1 MSQVYT
7 KETKYTV
14 EYPKW
19 PETPVSQIRTNGTDD
34 HSVPV
39 SNYCDYHK
47 LHSALLPMPGRIHDP
62 VNLLREVSK
71 GLAELNE
78 LAETYMLKDIH
89 GGSIPPKYVSGI
101 HTLFGVVR
109 MRETS
114 KGMRYKN
121 PNYLHYDERI
131 DPITD
136 PEERL
141 AFYERHKINPAI
153 SGKWLAKHWGLE
165 YASTARNWLLRRD
178 ISISADRHAAQQ
190 RIARTLCC
198 ISEWR
203 DIGLKTLADWL
214 PWKWTT
220 IRSWVS
226 EHVHK
231 ADWNVPRD
239 VREAPWF
246 MTSGNGRHKTD

>member
-1 MSQVYT
+1 MSTTYS
-7 KETKYTV
+7 KPSYRD
-14 EYPKW
+14 YDDY
-19 PETPVSQIRTNGTDD
+19 PETPVEQLRAERSGD

-47 LHSALLPMPGRIHDP
+47 LHSGLLPMPGRLHDP
-62 VNLLREVSK
+62 VNLLQEVSE
-71 GLAELNE
+71 GLAELRD
-78 LAETYMLKDIH
+78 LSETYMLKDIH
-89 GGSIPPKYVSGI
+89 GGSVPPKYVSGI
-101 HTLFGVVR
+101 HVLFGVTK

-131 DPITD
+131 NPITD

-165 YASTARNWLLRRD
+165 HAGTARSWLLRRD
-178 ISISADRHAAQQ
+178 ISISADRYAAQQ
-190 RIARTLCC
+190 RITRTLCC
-198 ISEWR
+198 IREWR
-203 DIGLKTLADWL
+203 DIGLKTLSGLL

-231 ADWNVPRD
+231 AEWNVPRD

-246 MTSGNGRHKTD
+246 MTSGNNS